1 MRAICVMV
9 RAENKTKE
17 KVGIRHIWMLL
28 VAQQI
33 NGTRSISGS
42 RPALTMNTCRVH
54 VITDGLREL
63 WKKEY
68 EKYKDMVQE
77 KVIL

>member
-33 NGTRSISGS
+33 NGDKGDQWLATGTDDEY
-42 RPALTMNTCRVH
+42 LQGTCH
-54 VITDGLREL
+54 YG
-63 WKKEY
+63 
-68 EKYKDMVQE
+68 QSS
-77 KVIL
+77 